1 MESLIIAALFS
12 FSVVLALLFWTLMV
26 RPHLLLAALFQRERD
41 MVDPT
46 TGGFGWPEPEP
57 STLRAARW
65 ATGTLMVFSAFLCGA
80 ATTFLLAT

>member
-1 MESLIIAALFS
+1 METLIIAALFS

-26 RPHLLLAALFQRERD
+26 RPHLLLAALFQRA
-41 MVDPT
+41 VDSLDPNAE
-46 TGGFGWPEPEP
+46 GFGWPEPEP

-65 ATGTLMVFSAFLCGA
+65 SMGSLMMFSAFLCGA